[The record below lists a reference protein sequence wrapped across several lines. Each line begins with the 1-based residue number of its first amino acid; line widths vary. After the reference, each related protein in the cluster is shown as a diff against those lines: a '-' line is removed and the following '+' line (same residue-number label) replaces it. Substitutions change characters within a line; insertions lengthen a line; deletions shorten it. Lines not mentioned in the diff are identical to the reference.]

1 MQDATQPEALK
12 NNVVEEVVEPNESLD
27 KIVEGNIIYEQNND
41 IVIFLDAC
49 TFCNFKSF
57 PDDSPTDD
65 EEIENTDLGEDSI
78 DEEDR
83 LEDPELEDDSID
95 EEDRLEDPELDN
107 DSIDDLSDMD
117 RKRHHRRL
125 HRPKGKI
132 MSLICHL
139 YLQLVLR
146 DHSHLFLN
154 FN

>member
-1 MQDATQPEALK
+1 MNVVITNITLPLNYFIDNSLQDATQPEALK
-12 NNVVEEVVEPNESLD
+12 NNVVEEVGEPNESLD

-65 EEIENTDLGEDSI
+65 EEIENTDLEEDSI

-117 RKRHHRRL
+117 RKRHHRRQ

-132 MSLICHL
+132 T
-139 YLQLVLR
+139 
-146 DHSHLFLN
+146 FL
-154 FN
+154 

>member
-1 MQDATQPEALK
+1 MEDATQPEALK
-12 NNVVEEVVEPNESLD
+12 DNVVNEVEDPKESLD
-27 KIVEGNIIYEQNND
+27 KIVEGNIIYEQDNA

-57 PDDSPTDD
+57 PDDSPMDD
-65 EEIENTDLGEDSI
+65 EELEDSDLEEDSI

-117 RKRHHRRL
+117 RKRRHRRL

-132 MSLICHL
+132 T
-139 YLQLVLR
+139 
-146 DHSHLFLN
+146 FL
-154 FN
+154 